1 MYCCTSTVLFSNAL
15 PSNNSP
21 FSADYFTKPVD
32 VGMWYRKLSP
42 DATKT
47 PKKKCRDRRKPGGKS
62 VEDSGGKLASQKE
75 DATTQKEDATTQK
88 VRIKSL

>member
-1 MYCCTSTVLFSNAL
+1 
-15 PSNNSP
+15 
-21 FSADYFTKPVD
+21 
-32 VGMWYRKLSP
+32 MWYRKLSP

-47 PKKKCRDRRKPGGKS
+47 PKKKCRDRRKSSGKS

-75 DATTQKEDATTQK
+75 DATTQK

>member
-1 MYCCTSTVLFSNAL
+1 MYCCTRKILFSNAL

-21 FSADYFTKPVD
+21 FSADYFTKLVD

-42 DATKT
+42 NATKT

-75 DATTQKEDATTQK
+75 DATTQK